1 MQLLIGDKRFQ
12 LVTYGA
18 PLPALIPPSVDGYGW
33 VDKDG
38 GVHLLD
44 ADGNSIG
51 RPDESTAV
59 DVLAVMDRAANGME
73 NVIVSEDHYFEL
85 SHPAEMRA
93 ARAAVAKLLEA
104 DKEYDAAREAME
116 MISTDHPLWPPHRDR
131 FVCAKKGREEAMARC
146 APDKP

>member
-44 ADGNSIG
+44 ADGNSID
-51 RPDESTAV
+51 RPDGSTAV
-59 DVLAVMDRAANGME
+59 DVLAVMDRAANGK
-73 NVIVSEDHYFEL
+73 L

-104 DKEYDAAREAME
+104 DKEYDAAREAMG